1 MSDLT
6 CELTV
11 RFAPMPRARRAAYR
25 NAMDILAE
33 YLLRLEAEEEIERA
47 RAGDEPA
54 PNTLEVTGTNGE
66 AELDNH
72 RIQQFENSVCF

>member
-1 MSDLT
+1 MSADS

-33 YLLRLEAEEEIERA
+33 YLLKLEAEEAAEQDLA
-47 RAGDEPA
+47 VALPVLGDVALQSVYQQPAQAG
-54 PNTLEVTGTNGE
+54 
-66 AELDNH
+66 
-72 RIQQFENSVCF
+72 